1 MIKRYLRG
9 NLKLILIGAAMLAAL
24 PAGVGAQSSPP
35 MRAENMAAGKADTP
49 AGKVDVKLLV
59 IEDLKH
65 TREKIVSLAQ
75 AMPEDKYSW
84 TPGPG
89 VRSVGEVYMHIA
101 RANFTFPTIWGMP
114 PPPAKDL
121 GRIPY
126 PKKERVIQLL
136 NLSFDF
142 LQNRIE
148 KIPDAQLS
156 QSRDFFGQQIPLAGI
171 LIIIAGHEHEHLG
184 QSIAYARMNGVVP
197 PWSAPAKP
205 APAEQTPKQ

>member
-1 MIKRYLRG
+1 
-9 NLKLILIGAAMLAAL
+9 MLSML
-24 PAGVGAQSSPP
+24 PGVVCAQSAQP
-35 MRAENMAAGKADTP
+35 MQAEGTAAAKL
-49 AGKVDVKLLV
+49 DVKSLV
-59 IEDLKH
+59 VEDLKQ

-84 TPGPG
+84 TPGAG

-121 GRIPY
+121 GRTPY

-136 NLSFDF
+136 NMSFDF

-148 KIPDAQLS
+148 KIPDSQLS
-156 QSRDFFGQQIPLAGI
+156 ESRDFFGQQMPLAAI
-171 LIIIAGHEHEHLG
+171 LIQIAGHEHEHLG

-197 PWSAPAKP
+197 PWSAPQKP
-205 APAEQTPKQ
+205 AATDQKPNQ